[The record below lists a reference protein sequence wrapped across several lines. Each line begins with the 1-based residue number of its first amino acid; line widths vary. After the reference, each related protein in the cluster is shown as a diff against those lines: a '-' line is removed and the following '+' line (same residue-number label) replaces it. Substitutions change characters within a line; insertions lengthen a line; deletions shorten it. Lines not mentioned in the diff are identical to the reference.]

1 MHKVRQVQDNPPK
14 WVIDCLESQLFK
26 NTDWADVIEK
36 ECPTQDE
43 IMAGHGVPFFK
54 FIVNGKCIGRPFW
67 LQTFVN
73 VFSSSMP
80 VRGVYWL
87 FSEMELVYIG
97 ISNNIKSRI
106 NNHIQDGFKDFDAV
120 MVTEFEGTDKQ
131 LMEYEA
137 MLIKKMNPKYNIRHA
152 QTTTQ

>member
-1 MHKVRQVQDNPPK
+1 
-14 WVIDCLESQLFK
+14 
-26 NTDWADVIEK
+26 
-36 ECPTQDE
+36 
-43 IMAGHGVPFFK
+43 
-54 FIVNGKCIGRPFW
+54 
-67 LQTFVN
+67 
-73 VFSSSMP
+73 MP